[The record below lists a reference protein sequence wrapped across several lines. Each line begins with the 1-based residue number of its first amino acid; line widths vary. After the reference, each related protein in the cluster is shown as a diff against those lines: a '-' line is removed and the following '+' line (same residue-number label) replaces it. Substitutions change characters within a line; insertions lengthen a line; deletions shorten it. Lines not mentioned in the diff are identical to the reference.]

1 MLDFDGN
8 QSIDPEE
15 FEYLVSCSVLIDKDK
30 LFKAFDGNEDSEL
43 DIYEFVHCLL
53 KESLRSKILSTQNVP
68 QFQCQSLLECNVLR
82 HKDYNIYCFVFL
94 VLPVIGISVAKGF
107 RHRGSEDVMDT
118 FIFVFFIA
126 NCFEIV
132 FRAVCYGPRR
142 FWDLL
147 KYPNPKFVAAAIQK
161 YKMESI
167 KQETETVV
175 DSADTAFSSMRLTSQ
190 QRLWANR
197 NLSPVRPLSILE
209 RTTSTLM
216 NRAEVIVHFA
226 CLLAYYLLKIV
237 FFANDHRAD
246 FSNEYMLTFL
256 QIATLMR
263 IFTLI
268 PANRKL
274 CCVVFSVAPQFSA
287 VIGFLALFIYVWARI
302 GCTAFGDD
310 KKDIVIDEIY
320 EAADGMVANFN
331 SLPSAVLAL
340 IQLMIGEGWHEIM
353 YTNTI
358 ATNAWGSMYFIV
370 YILMVAII
378 IANIFVGLLLANID
392 ELQQQQSH
400 DEIIQHSI
408 KSKSFEV
415 YAHQKKESLR
425 WCIQNN
431 QRQNDLMRKQMVEID
446 DILKRQQAVR

>member
-1 MLDFDGN
+1 MEPDFDGN

-30 LFKAFDGNEDSEL
+30 LFEAFDGNEDQEL
-43 DIYEFVHCLL
+43 DIYEFVSCLL

-68 QFQCQSLLECNVLR
+68 QFKWWSLMECNVLR

-107 RHRGSEDVMDT
+107 RHRGSEEVMDT
-118 FIFVFFIA
+118 FIFIFFLC
-126 NCFEIV
+126 NCFEIL
-132 FRAVCYGPRR
+132 FRAVCFGPRR

-167 KQETETVV
+167 KQRAESVV
-175 DSADTAFSSMRLTSQ
+175 DDSADTAFSSMRLTSQ

-209 RTTSTLM
+209 RNTATLM

-226 CLLAYYLLKIV
+226 CLLGYYVLKIV
-237 FFANDHRAD
+237 FFADDSLEH
-246 FSNEYMLTFL
+246 FSNQYTLTFL

-331 SLPSAVLAL
+331 TLQYAVLTL

-358 ATNAWGSMYFIV
+358 ATNPWGSLYFMV

-392 ELQQQQSH
+392 GMFFLLTLS
-400 DEIIQHSI
+400 
-408 KSKSFEV
+408 
-415 YAHQKKESLR
+415 
-425 WCIQNN
+425 
-431 QRQNDLMRKQMVEID
+431 
-446 DILKRQQAVR
+446 